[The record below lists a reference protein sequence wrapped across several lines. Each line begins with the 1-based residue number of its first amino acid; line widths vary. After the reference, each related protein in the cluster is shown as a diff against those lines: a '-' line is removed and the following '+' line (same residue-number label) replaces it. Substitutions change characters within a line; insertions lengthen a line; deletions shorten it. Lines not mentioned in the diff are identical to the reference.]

1 MLKGKGVSP
10 GIAVGPAFFLKRP
23 EPCPESQGLAAT
35 GQSLSSLRQ
44 AFKKASLE
52 LEALEEKARRELGP
66 DHASILA
73 AQRLML
79 EDPAL
84 WDRIEQGVL
93 AQGRPVSEALQV
105 AVDEMAL
112 ALESLDDPY
121 IGERAA
127 DIRDVGARVLRILR
141 GGQGQPGL
149 TLDEPAIV
157 VAWELAPSETI
168 QLPREMVLG
177 ILTGAGGKTSHTA
190 IIARQMGV
198 PAVVGAGDGIRE
210 IIQGQT
216 LVLDG
221 DEGTVIPG
229 ADPETLWTYQERARR
244 SKAAAEATKAWAS
257 LPSVTK
263 DGRRIEVA
271 CNIASPQDVPG
282 CLEVGCDGIGLFRTE
297 FLYTGRDPSPSEE
310 QQFEA
315 YRQVVEALAPRPVI
329 IRTMDVGGDKALPCL
344 GPEKED
350 NPFLGFR
357 GIRVCLGNPE
367 AFKTQLRAILRTS
380 PFGKIRIMFPMITA
394 LEELRQAK
402 DLLER
407 VQRDLILEGLEV
419 DDSVQVG
426 IMIEVPSAAVMARE
440 LARECDFFSI
450 GSNDLIQYTLAADR
464 LNERVSYLYS
474 HYNPAVLRLID
485 LTVRSAHAEGI
496 WVGIC
501 GEMAADASMVP
512 FLIGAGIDE
521 LSVAPSALLRV
532 KENLLSCDST
542 EVANI
547 AREVLSL
554 PTEAEV
560 RSALMRA

>member
-1 MLKGKGVSP
+1 
-10 GIAVGPAFFLKRP
+10 
-23 EPCPESQGLAAT
+23 
-35 GQSLSSLRQ
+35 
-44 AFKKASLE
+44 
-52 LEALEEKARRELGP
+52 
-66 DHASILA
+66 
-73 AQRLML
+73 
-79 EDPAL
+79 
-84 WDRIEQGVL
+84 
-93 AQGRPVSEALQV
+93 
-105 AVDEMAL
+105 MAL